1 MSKVTRSK
9 KKKWKAR
16 YLWAKADYVYFLETI
31 EMKIREGFV
40 RVQTFY
46 NKESKSILIIY
57 IQLSARVEKKI
68 KTKVAVLYR
77 EDIYM
82 SIYS

>member
-1 MSKVTRSK
+1 MFIISSIDVLIKHHLYVKSYSVQK

-40 RVQTFY
+40 NMVW
-46 NKESKSILIIY
+46 EILN
-57 IQLSARVEKKI
+57 
-68 KTKVAVLYR
+68 
-77 EDIYM
+77 M
-82 SIYS
+82 